1 MKKIPRLHV
10 ITDQTVQTRLGHGE
24 LARLALAGGADCV
37 QFREKRP
44 RTTVELIN
52 SARGVVDA
60 CRAAGALAVIDDR
73 ADVALALGNHA
84 VHLGRQDLDAAT
96 ARRILGAAAIVGGTA
111 NSYAEA
117 AQVWMTEVDYLGVGP
132 IHGTR
137 SKASPAPMMGLET
150 LARIA
155 ADCPKPVIA
164 IGGITPERI
173 GDILRAG
180 AHGVAVLSC
189 VVAADRP
196 QDAARACATAVRAAL
211 RSRGA

>member
-1 MKKIPRLHV
+1 MKTIPRLHV
-10 ITDQTVQTRLGHGE
+10 VTDETIQTRFSHGE
-24 LARLALAGGADCV
+24 LARLALAGGADCI

-44 RTTVELIN
+44 RTTAELID
-52 SARGVVDA
+52 SARPVVDA
-60 CRAAGALAVIDDR
+60 CRTADALAVIDDR
-73 ADVALALGNHA
+73 ADVACALGNHA

-111 NSYAEA
+111 NSHAEA
-117 AQVWMTEVDYLGVGP
+117 AQVWLTDVDYLGVGP

-137 SKASPAPMMGLET
+137 SKTDPAPMMGLET

-196 QDAARACATAVRAAL
+196 DDAARACATAMRSQL